1 MVKHKLERKVVWTPG
16 RLIYTTPCGWWFW
29 DAGRC
34 SLRWAGV
41 ICKNCLRKRTGEL
54 GRRELV

>member
-29 DAGRC
+29 DKERC
-34 SLRWAGV
+34 SRCWPSV
-41 ICKNCLRKRTGEL
+41 TCKMCLRTKPKAS
-54 GRRELV
+54 